1 MGLSV
6 IDDGALN
13 KNSSACPE
21 AYRER
26 GLSGTSGTAEF
37 LSVANNPK
45 YSESGGGHG
54 AKGVDFSRIWAV
66 FRMMELEKAN
76 EPDFLILFE
85 SVQDVAEL
93 DSVTAPTRLKVYQVK
108 KKDSGT
114 WTWSVLTGTVEPK
127 ALPAPSK
134 KTAKAKTAPPKSPKV
149 PDFNKVPE
157 SVLGKLHLSLNAF
170 AALPVEGVFLSNQ
183 GCDFPLE
190 AGGSTATTMSCSLA
204 DLAADH
210 VQLLTDAFA
219 SLLPGG
225 PPPDLAR
232 MKLQKV
238 AIHPDKLNAPAIEAA
253 LDLLNE
259 RSPEHAGQAKAFVES
274 LVMKIS
280 PLTRRTDTCQSFDEL
295 VKERGFSRGALISA
309 LAALETV
316 PDRNALLND
325 WLGQLQAE
333 GLDFMTISSVRVAA
347 TRAQQ
352 DRLIGGT
359 AASREIDDFS
369 DAWIAANPPTSKLR
383 PFVEAA
389 LAALK
394 VQFSTHRDNDL
405 MARFVMRAI
414 TKCVDPN

>member
-1 MGLSV
+1 MGRGGLS
-6 IDDGALN
+6 ITNGA
-13 KNSSACPE
+13 
-21 AYRER
+21 
-26 GLSGTSGTAEF
+26 AEL

-66 FRMMELEKAN
+66 FRMIELEKAA

-93 DSVTAPTRLKVYQVK
+93 DSAIAPTRAKVYQVK

-127 ALPAPSK
+127 APPAPSS
-134 KTAKAKTAPPKSPKV
+134 KTVKAKAALSKPPKAPDFKKV
-149 PDFNKVPE
+149 PD

-170 AALPVEGVFLSNQ
+170 TALPVEGIFLSNQ
-183 GCDFPLE
+183 GCDFPLD
-190 AGGSTATTMSCSLA
+190 AGGSTASTILCSLA
-204 DLAADH
+204 DLAAGH

-219 SLLPGG
+219 SLSPGG
-225 PPPDLAR
+225 PPPDLTR
-232 MKLQKV
+232 VKLQKV
-238 AIHPDKLNAPAIEAA
+238 AIHPDNLNAPVIEAA

-259 RSPEHAGQAKAFVES
+259 RSPCHAGQAKAFVES

-280 PLTRRTDTCQSFDEL
+280 PLTRRTNTCLSFAAL
-295 VKERGFSRGALISA
+295 VKERGFSRSSFVAA

-316 PDRNALLND
+316 PDRNALFND
-325 WLGQLQAE
+325 WMNQLQNE
-333 GLDFMTISSVRVAA
+333 GVDFMTISSVRISA

-359 AASREIDDFS
+359 DASRKIDDVS
-369 DAWIAANPPTSKLR
+369 DAWIAANQPTSKLR

-394 VQFSTHRDNDL
+394 VQFSTTHNDYDL
-405 MARFVMRAI
+405 IARFVMRAI

>member
-1 MGLSV
+1 LRSTN
-6 IDDGALN
+6 GA
-13 KNSSACPE
+13 
-21 AYRER
+21 
-26 GLSGTSGTAEF
+26 AEL

-66 FRMMELEKAN
+66 FRMMELEKSK
-76 EPDFLILFE
+76 EQDFLLLFE

-93 DSVTAPTRLKVYQVK
+93 DSVTAPTRVKVYQVK

-127 ALPAPSK
+127 VPPAPST
-134 KTAKAKTAPPKSPKV
+134 KTANAKAKATPPKLPKTS
-149 PDFNKVPE
+149 DFAKVPE

-170 AALPVEGVFLSNQ
+170 TALPVEGVFLSNQ
-183 GCDFPLE
+183 GCDFPLK
-190 AGGSTATTMSCSLA
+190 AGGSSATTMSCLLA

-219 SLLPGG
+219 SLSPGG
-225 PPPDLAR
+225 TAPDLTR
-232 MKLQKV
+232 VKLQKV
-238 AIHPDKLNAPAIEAA
+238 AIHPDNLNAPAIEAA

-259 RSPEHAGQAKAFVES
+259 RSPGHAGQAKAFVES
-274 LVMKIS
+274 LLMKIS
-280 PLTRRTDTCQSFDEL
+280 PLTRRTDTCLSFDEL
-295 VKERGFSRGALISA
+295 VKERGFSRGSFIAA

-316 PDRNALLND
+316 PDRNTLFND
-325 WLGQLQAE
+325 WMNQLQAE

-347 TRAQQ
+347 TRAQR

-359 AASREIDDFS
+359 DISREIDDFS
-369 DAWIAANPPTSKLR
+369 DAWIGVNPPTSKLR

-389 LAALK
+389 LAVLK
-394 VQFSTHRDNDL
+394 VQFSAHRDNDL

>member
-1 MGLSV
+1 M
-6 IDDGALN
+6 
-13 KNSSACPE
+13 
-21 AYRER
+21 
-26 GLSGTSGTAEF
+26 AEF

-93 DSVTAPTRLKVYQVK
+93 DSVTAPTRAKVYQVK

-127 ALPAPSK
+127 AAPDLSKKNVSVKAAPSK
-134 KTAKAKTAPPKSPKV
+134 SPKP
-149 PDFNKVPE
+149 PDLKKVSE

-170 AALPVEGVFLSNQ
+170 TALPVQGVFISNQ

-204 DLAADH
+204 DLAADR
-210 VQLLTDAFA
+210 VKLLTDSFG
-219 SLLPGG
+219 SLSPGG
-225 PPPDLAR
+225 PPPDLTR
-232 MKLQKV
+232 VKMQKV
-238 AIHPDKLNAPAIEAA
+238 AIHPDNLNAPAIEAA

-274 LVMKIS
+274 LVMKVS
-280 PLTRRTDTCQSFDEL
+280 PLTRRTDTCLSFAEL
-295 VKERGFSRGALISA
+295 VKERGFSRGSFTAA

-316 PDRNALLND
+316 PDRHALFND
-325 WLGQLQAE
+325 WMTQLQLE
-333 GLDFMTISSVRVAA
+333 GVDIITITSVRVAA

-359 AASREIDDFS
+359 TVSKAIDDFS
-369 DAWIAANPPTSKLR
+369 DAWIASNPPTSKLR
-383 PFVEAA
+383 PYVEAA
-389 LAALK
+389 LTELK
-394 VQFSTHRDNDL
+394 VQFSAHRDYDL
-405 MARFVMRAI
+405 IARFVMRAI

>member
-1 MGLSV
+1 MEGGLS
-6 IDDGALN
+6 ITNGA
-13 KNSSACPE
+13 
-21 AYRER
+21 
-26 GLSGTSGTAEF
+26 AEL

-66 FRMMELEKAN
+66 FRMIELEKAN
-76 EPDFLILFE
+76 EPDFLLLFE

-93 DSVTAPTRLKVYQVK
+93 DSVSAPTRAKVYQVK

-127 ALPAPSK
+127 ASSAP
-134 KTAKAKTAPPKSPKV
+134 TAKTTKRKAASTKLSKV
-149 PDFNKVPE
+149 PNFKKVPE

-170 AALPVEGVFLSNQ
+170 TALPVEGIFLSNQ
-183 GCDFPLE
+183 GCDFPLKT
-190 AGGSTATTMSCSLA
+190 GGSTATTMPCSLA
-204 DLAADH
+204 DLATEH

-219 SLLPGG
+219 SLSPGG
-225 PPPDLAR
+225 PPPDLTR
-232 MKLQKV
+232 VRLQKA
-238 AIHPDKLNAPAIEAA
+238 AIHPDNLNAPAIEAA

-280 PLTRRTDTCQSFDEL
+280 PLTRRTDTCLSFDEL
-295 VKERGFSRGALISA
+295 AKERGFSRGSFIAA

-316 PDRNALLND
+316 PDRHALFND
-325 WLGQLQAE
+325 WLNQLQAE

-347 TRAQQ
+347 TRAQR

-359 AASREIDDFS
+359 DVSREIDDIS

-383 PFVEAA
+383 PYVEAA
-389 LAALK
+389 LTELK
-394 VQFSTHRDNDL
+394 VHFSTHRDNDL
-405 MARFVMRAI
+405 IARFVMRAI

>member
-1 MGLSV
+1 MSSV
-6 IDDGALN
+6 NA
-13 KNSSACPE
+13 A
-21 AYRER
+21 
-26 GLSGTSGTAEF
+26 AEL
-37 LSVANNPK
+37 LSVASNPK

-93 DSVTAPTRLKVYQVK
+93 DSETAPTRAKVYQVK

-127 ALPAPSK
+127 VSPAPSK
-134 KTAKAKTAPPKSPKV
+134 KTVKAKAAPQKSPKA
-149 PDFNKVPE
+149 PDFKKVPE

-170 AALPVEGVFLSNQ
+170 TALPVEGVFLSNQ

-190 AGGSTATTMSCSLA
+190 AGGSTATTTSCSLA

-210 VQLLTDAFA
+210 VKLLTDAFT
-219 SLLPGG
+219 SLSPGG
-225 PPPDLAR
+225 PPPDLTR
-232 MKLQKV
+232 VKLQKV
-238 AIHPDKLNAPAIEAA
+238 AIHPDNLNAPAIEAA
-253 LDLLNE
+253 LELLNE
-259 RSPEHAGQAKAFVES
+259 RSPGHAGQAKAFVES
-274 LVMKIS
+274 LVMKVS
-280 PLTRRTDTCQSFDEL
+280 PLTRRTDTCLSFAEL
-295 VKERGFSRGALISA
+295 VKERGFSRGSFVAA

-316 PDRNALLND
+316 PDRNALFND
-325 WLGQLQAE
+325 WMNQLQTE
-333 GLDFMTISSVRVAA
+333 GVDFMTISSVRVAA
-347 TRAQQ
+347 TRAQR

-359 AASREIDDFS
+359 DISREIDDFS
-369 DAWIAANPPTSKLR
+369 DAWIAANPSTSKLR
-383 PFVEAA
+383 PYVEAA
-389 LAALK
+389 LAELK
-394 VQFSTHRDNDL
+394 VQFSAHRDNDL

>member
-1 MGLSV
+1 MSST
-6 IDDGALN
+6 
-13 KNSSACPE
+13 NSA
-21 AYRER
+21 
-26 GLSGTSGTAEF
+26 AEL

-76 EPDFLILFE
+76 EPDFLLLFE

-93 DSVTAPTRLKVYQVK
+93 DSVTAPTRVKVYQVK

-127 ALPAPSK
+127 APQPPST
-134 KTAKAKTAPPKSPKV
+134 KTAKAKVAPPKSPKV
-149 PDFNKVPE
+149 PDFKKVPE

-170 AALPVEGVFLSNQ
+170 TALPVEGVFLSNQ
-183 GCDFPLE
+183 GCDFPLK
-190 AGGSTATTMSCSLA
+190 AGGSTATTMPCSLA
-204 DLAADH
+204 DLAANH

-219 SLLPGG
+219 SLSPGG
-225 PPPDLAR
+225 PPPDLTR
-232 MKLQKV
+232 VKLQKV
-238 AIHPDKLNAPAIEAA
+238 AIHPDNLNAPAIEAA

-259 RSPEHAGQAKAFVES
+259 RSPGHAGQAKAFVES
-274 LVMKIS
+274 LLMKIS
-280 PLTRRTDTCQSFDEL
+280 PLTRRTDACLSFDEL
-295 VKERGFSRGALISA
+295 VKQRGFSRGSFIAA

-316 PDRNALLND
+316 PDRNALFND
-325 WLGQLQAE
+325 WMNQLQAE

-347 TRAQQ
+347 TRAQR

-359 AASREIDDFS
+359 DVSREIDDFS

-389 LAALK
+389 LAELK
-394 VQFSTHRDNDL
+394 VQFSAHRDYDL

>member
-1 MGLSV
+1 MSS
-6 IDDGALN
+6 INGA
-13 KNSSACPE
+13 
-21 AYRER
+21 
-26 GLSGTSGTAEF
+26 AEL

-66 FRMMELEKAN
+66 FRMMELEKAG
-76 EPDFLILFE
+76 EPDFLLLFE

-127 ALPAPSK
+127 APAAQSM
-134 KTAKAKTAPPKSPKV
+134 KAAMANAAPPKLRRPS
-149 PDFNKVPE
+149 DFKKVPE

-170 AALPVEGVFLSNQ
+170 TALPVEGVFLSNQ
-183 GCDFPLE
+183 GCDFPLK
-190 AGGSTATTMSCSLA
+190 AGGSTATVMACSLA
-204 DLAADH
+204 DLATEH

-219 SLLPGG
+219 SLSPGG
-225 PPPDLAR
+225 PPPDLTR

-238 AIHPDKLNAPAIEAA
+238 AIHPDNLNAPAIEAA

-259 RSPEHAGQAKAFVES
+259 RSPGHAGQARAFVES
-274 LVMKIS
+274 LLMKIS
-280 PLTRRTDTCQSFDEL
+280 PLTRRTDTCMSFNEL
-295 VKERGFSRGALISA
+295 VKERGFSKSSFVAA

-316 PDRNALLND
+316 PDRNALFND
-325 WLGQLQAE
+325 WLSQLKAE
-333 GLDFMTISSVRVAA
+333 GVDFITISSVRVAA

-352 DRLIGGT
+352 ERLAGGT
-359 AASREIDDFS
+359 DVSRQIDDFS

-389 LAALK
+389 LAELK
-394 VQFSTHRDNDL
+394 VQFSGHRDHDL
-405 MARFVMRAI
+405 IARFVMRAI

>member
-1 MGLSV
+1 MTEL
-6 IDDGALN
+6 
-13 KNSSACPE
+13 
-21 AYRER
+21 
-26 GLSGTSGTAEF
+26 

-85 SVQDVAEL
+85 SVQDIAEL
-93 DSVTAPTRLKVYQVK
+93 DSVTAPTRAKVYQVK

-127 ALPAPSK
+127 APPDPSK
-134 KTAKAKTAPPKSPKV
+134 KTAKAKAAPPKSPKA
-149 PDFNKVPE
+149 PDFKKVPE

-170 AALPVEGVFLSNQ
+170 TALPVEGVFLSNQ

-190 AGGSTATTMSCSLA
+190 AGGSTATTMPCSLA
-204 DLAADH
+204 DLAANH

-219 SLLPGG
+219 SLSPGG
-225 PPPDLAR
+225 PLPDLTR
-232 MKLQKV
+232 VKLQKV
-238 AIHPDKLNAPAIEAA
+238 AIHPDNLHAPAIEAA

-259 RSPEHAGQAKAFVES
+259 RSPGHAGQAKAFVES
-274 LVMKIS
+274 LVMKVS
-280 PLTRRTDTCQSFDEL
+280 PLTRRTNTCRSFDEL
-295 VKERGFSRGALISA
+295 VKERGFSRGSFVAA

-316 PDRNALLND
+316 PDRNALFND
-325 WLGQLQAE
+325 WMNQLQTE

-347 TRAQQ
+347 TRAQR

-359 AASREIDDFS
+359 DVSKEIDDFS

-389 LAALK
+389 LTELR
-394 VQFSTHRDNDL
+394 VQFSAHRENDL
-405 MARFVMRAI
+405 LARFVMRAI

>member
-1 MGLSV
+1 MS
-6 IDDGALN
+6 GAN
-13 KNSSACPE
+13 
-21 AYRER
+21 
-26 GLSGTSGTAEF
+26 GMAEF

-76 EPDFLILFE
+76 EPDFLLLFE

-93 DSVTAPTRLKVYQVK
+93 DSETAPTRAKVYQVK
-108 KKDSGT
+108 KKDAGT

-127 ALPAPSK
+127 VPPTSSK
-134 KTAKAKTAPPKSPKV
+134 KAANAKAVPLKPPKA
-149 PDFNKVPE
+149 PDFKKVPE
-157 SVLGKLHLSLNAF
+157 SVLGKLHLSLDAF
-170 AALPVEGVFLSNQ
+170 TALPVEGIFLSNQ

-190 AGGSTATTMSCSLA
+190 SGGSTGTTVPCSLA

-219 SLLPGG
+219 SLAPGS
-225 PPPDLAR
+225 PPPDLTR
-232 MKLQKV
+232 VKLQKV
-238 AIHPDKLNAPAIEAA
+238 AIHPDNLNAPAIEAA

-259 RSPEHAGQAKAFVES
+259 RSPSHAGQAKAFVES

-280 PLTRRTDTCQSFDEL
+280 PLTRRTDTCLSFAEL
-295 VKERGFSRGALISA
+295 VKERGFSRSSFIAA
-309 LAALETV
+309 LAALEAV
-316 PDRNALLND
+316 PDRNALFND
-325 WLGQLQAE
+325 WMNQLQTE
-333 GLDFMTISSVRVAA
+333 GVDFMTISSVRVAA

-359 AASREIDDFS
+359 DISREIDDFS
-369 DAWIAANPPTSKLR
+369 DVWIATNPPTSKLR
-383 PFVEAA
+383 PYVEAA

-394 VQFSTHRDNDL
+394 IQFNAQREYDL
-405 MARFVMRAI
+405 TARFVMRAI